1 MRILFATTAGAGH
14 FTPMVPLAEGC
25 RAAGHDVA
33 VAAPSSFAGAV
44 ERTGLAHLPFADAAD
59 EQMGAVFAR
68 LPGLSFDEANE
79 VVVREVFAG
88 LDARAALP
96 GLDETVGAWQP
107 DVIVRDPAEFA
118 SYVVA
123 ERRGVPHVSVAIG
136 PAAVEDAMLSVV
148 DDALRDLGAGR
159 GSGGLLAAP
168 VLSLVPSV
176 LDGPRADGGPV
187 VRLRYETAP
196 PSASAALPRWGDP
209 EAPLVYVSYGTVT
222 AGLAPFAAIYPAT
235 VAALADRPVRAL
247 VTVGDSGDPATLGPL
262 PENVLVERFR
272 PQQDVMPFA
281 AAVIG
286 HGGFGTTM
294 TALAH
299 GVPLVVLPLFALDQ
313 RINAL
318 AVAGAGAG
326 VALDGGPA
334 DVGRLGEA
342 LDAVLG
348 DASFGTGARRVADE
362 ISALPPAA
370 TTAAVLAQLVG

>member
-14 FTPMVPLAEGC
+14 VTPMVPLAAGC

-33 VAAPSSFAGAV
+33 VAAP
-44 ERTGLAHLPFADAAD
+44 
-59 EQMGAVFAR
+59 
-68 LPGLSFDEANE
+68 
-79 VVVREVFAG
+79 
-88 LDARAALP
+88 
-96 GLDETVGAWQP
+96 
-107 DVIVRDPAEFA
+107 
-118 SYVVA
+118 
-123 ERRGVPHVSVAIG
+123 
-136 PAAVEDAMLSVV
+136 
-148 DDALRDLGAGR
+148 
-159 GSGGLLAAP
+159 
-168 VLSLVPSV
+168 VLSLVPSA
-176 LDGPRADGGPV
+176 LDGPRAGGVPV

-196 PSASAALPRWGDP
+196 PTEGASLPRWGDP

-222 AGLAPFAAIYPAT
+222 AGLAPFAAVYPAT
-235 VAALADRPVRAL
+235 VTALADRPVRAL

-262 PENVLVERFR
+262 PDNVLVERFR
-272 PQQDVMPFA
+272 PQQDVMPLA

-318 AVAGAGAG
+318 AVADAGAG

-348 DASFGTGARRVADE
+348 DGSFGTGARRVADE

-370 TTAAVLAQLVG
+370 TTAAVLERLVG